1 MKNTFK
7 SILKLSAV
15 MAVVGSPAALIANQ
29 ITLTQNADY
38 SSGDGGE
45 FTAVTSGQDFL
56 GDGYVAST
64 EVNGG
69 FETFCVESS
78 VYFYQ
83 NTTYNYTLSSTTDSE
98 GDVLDEGVAFLYY
111 QFATGQLSGYNYTP
125 GSGRSTTA
133 GQLQAAIWYLM
144 GGQLGN
150 GYTATSILNDQFY
163 QLALSTLGSSAIT
176 AANNGTYGVDIL
188 DLTDSNGNPAQN
200 QLVLTG
206 PPPQDNGQPVPDNFT
221 TVIVFGAT
229 LAGLFLVQAQRR
241 QLAVKRL

>member
-1 MKNTFK
+1 MKNSFEN
-7 SILKLSAV
+7 ILKLAAV
-15 MAVVGSPAALIANQ
+15 MAMVGSPAALMANQ

-38 SSGDGGE
+38 STDDGGE
-45 FTAVTSGQDFL
+45 FTAVTTGQDFL

-83 NTTYNYTLSSTTDSE
+83 NTSYNYTLSSTTDSD
-98 GDVLDEGVAFLYY
+98 GLALNEGVAFLYY
-111 QFATGQLSGYNYTP
+111 QFATGQLTGYNYTP
-125 GSGRSTTA
+125 GSGRSATA

-144 GGQLGN
+144 GGQLGD

-163 QLALSTLGSSAIT
+163 QLALNTLGSSAINS
-176 AANNGTYGVDIL
+176 ANNGAYGVDFL
-188 DLTDSNGNPAQN
+188 EPTDSNGNPVQN

-206 PPPQDNGQPVPDNFT
+206 PPPQGNGQPVPDNFT
-221 TVIVFGAT
+221 TVIVFGAS
-229 LAGLFLVQAQRR
+229 LAGLFLIQARRR
-241 QLAVKRL
+241 QLAAKRH